1 MARVTDE
8 NLLLLVEIMAK
19 EIGAIR
25 ERCRDVR
32 FWGQAELAMLSET
45 TGVDFGDWMEFVP
58 IRDYDAVLE
67 EISERSK
74 NLIRMSAERVKELIG
89 PVPP

>member
-1 MARVTDE
+1 MATATDE

-19 EIGAIR
+19 EIDAIR

-32 FWGQAELAMLSET
+32 FYGQAALCELSEKE
-45 TGVDFGDWMEFVP
+45 GVDFGDLLDFVP

-74 NLIRMSAERVKELIG
+74 NLTRMSAERVAELIG